1 MQHMH
6 SIYPAYVY
14 FATNIDKVHIFHAY
28 KQSTYFRKYSAK
40 NWFFWLIC
48 FVFSF
53 VEICT

>member
-1 MQHMH
+1 MH